1 MPARPAILTAA
12 PTGGRGPRTYS
23 SPLRDQQAAE
33 TRRRIV
39 AAARELFAARG
50 FAGATVAGI
59 AEQAG
64 VSVPTVYAV
73 FGSKGAIMR
82 ALLTRLEDD
91 ADAASWRARIADE
104 PDPYRK
110 LERFAQWSRALF
122 STGRA
127 VIEAALGAGNDPT
140 VLELREQG
148 DRNRREWLAAVV
160 SALAEAGAL
169 RPGIDERGAIDR
181 AWMLTG
187 PELYFHGTTG
197 CGWSDTGYERW
208 LTDLLQ
214 SDLLGERG
222 NR

>member
-1 MPARPAILTAA
+1 MPARPAIPPAA
-12 PTGGRGPRTYS
+12 STDGRRPRTYS
-23 SPLRDQQAAE
+23 SPLRDEQAAD

-39 AAARELFAARG
+39 AAARELFATRG

-64 VSVPTVYAV
+64 VSAPTVYAV

-91 ADAASWRARIADE
+91 ADAASWRARIEDE

-127 VIEAALGAGNDPT
+127 VIGAALGAGNDPS
-140 VLELREQG
+140 VIELRERG

-160 SALAEAGAL
+160 SALADAGAL
-169 RPGIDERGAIDR
+169 RRGLAEQEALDR

-187 PELYFHGTTG
+187 PELYFRGTAG
-197 CGWSDTGYERW
+197 CGWSDAGYERW
-208 LTDLLQ
+208 LADLMQ

-222 NR
+222 N